1 MERRLYGRQGGRAIK
16 PCEAVAD
23 GSFPDLLAFNARV
36 LNILKIPT
44 KKLTLTLKNGNSYEA
59 DLPLNP
65 FEKGQAPVILVPA
78 DILRDL
84 PIATDWSDVSDAA
97 SKNKELRDKVNR
109 QIAEIWARRTLKDK
123 DQLRRWATQSEKN
136 FKIYLD
142 LLHGANPKPY
152 DMEGD
157 PLGELVWRRIAET
170 IAGEQPL
177 KIADPKKGRRSEC
190 GQSRSGK

>member
-1 MERRLYGRQGGRAIK
+1 M
-16 PCEAVAD
+16 
-23 GSFPDLLAFNARV
+23 
-36 LNILKIPT
+36 
-44 KKLTLTLKNGNSYEA
+44 
-59 DLPLNP
+59 
-65 FEKGQAPVILVPA
+65 VPA

-177 KIADPKKGRRSEC
+177 KIADPKKHDAASVAKVVQEIVDQFQFLIEKRRLSEDFTTKEIQGRRSP
-190 GQSRSGK
+190 RSGSSSLLPTRTARPTILT